1 MSDNNVTLKKKTV
14 FSGTH
19 MQLSAPCP
27 TAKGKFSSLLLDF
40 SNNGSPRLI
49 VRTGDP
55 ADQGNDY
62 GRIQAALN
70 PQIFNILILLVK
82 KAIQSPKA
90 DKWKIECHNYDRVD
104 GQRAQELSHISDV
117 WVGRDDE
124 GVIFISVL
132 AKNAANRPVIKFN
145 FAPKDSRYHPIF
157 HGNASAFSKSEMSQL
172 VAESFILS
180 WEHMASM
187 VMVENYVPPPAPDF
201 SKGKGGGGYGGNKQY
216 GGGNSYGNQASGR
229 GYTQK
234 PAADDISSSEDI
246 PF

>member
-1 MSDNNVTLKKKTV
+1 MSDNNAPAKKKTM

-27 TAKGKFSSLLLDF
+27 TAKGKFSTLLLDF
-40 SNNGSPRLI
+40 YNGNPRLV

-55 ADQGNDY
+55 ADQSNDF

-70 PQIFNILILLVK
+70 PQIFNMLIILVK
-82 KAIQSPKA
+82 RAIASPKA
-90 DKWKIECHNYDRVD
+90 DKWKIECHNYDRVN

-124 GVIFISVL
+124 GMIFISVL

-145 FAPKDSRYHPIF
+145 FAPRDARYHPIF
-157 HGNASAFSKSEMSQL
+157 HGNSSAFSKSEVSQL
-172 VAESFILS
+172 VAESFVMA

-187 VMVENYVPPPAPDF
+187 VMVSDYVPPPAPDF
-201 SKGKGGGGYGGNKQY
+201 SKGKGGGSYGNKQY
-216 GGGNSYGNQASGR
+216 GGGNSYGNKGGG
-229 GYTQK
+229 GYSQK
-234 PAADDISSSEDI
+234 PAADDNMSDDI